1 MTRKLALASLLLASV
16 AACDA
21 QVDADHQGTALVTL
35 NGSVRNT
42 RTQATPDAEVV
53 VVWQKSS
60 GSPDLTGTD
69 SVEVEGSFPAQ
80 FKLSIYQPPDPALLN
95 DWGDGVKFG
104 VAYIIAGVPGTDYAD
119 DDGPGILGID
129 DDHLLFYLPADVP
142 AGSDLA
148 TVLRGAPRAGFHVYG
163 THKLTD
169 AEKAQRQQCVEALPA
184 GYTLDEKYDV
194 CGGDQDFDDFV
205 PLATDRDTELEV
217 DLIDD
222 IDDVDV
228 PEWT

>member
-35 NGSVRNT
+35 TGSVRNT
-42 RTQATPDAEVV
+42 RTQATPDAEVA
-53 VVWQKSS
+53 VVWVNSS
-60 GSPDLTGTD
+60 GSPDLSGTD

-80 FKLSIYQPPDPALLN
+80 FTLSIYQPPEPALLN
-95 DWGDGVKFG
+95 DWDGVKFG
-104 VAYIIAGVPGTDYAD
+104 VAYILAGLPGTDYAN

-129 DDHLLFYLPADVP
+129 ADHLLVYVPADVP
-142 AGSDLA
+142 ADSPLA

-163 THKLTD
+163 VYKLTA
-169 AEKAQRQQCVEALPA
+169 AEKEQRGQCVDALPA
-184 GYTLDEKYDV
+184 DYTLDEEYDV
-194 CGGDQDFDDFV
+194 CGGDPSFDDFV

-217 DLIDD
+217 ELIDD